1 MEKRTHGMN
10 WICKARRLAI
20 YLRDG
25 LVCAYC
31 GASIEDTARLSLDH
45 LKPYSKGGSNETCN
59 LVTACLSCNS
69 GRSNHS
75 VRGFCRVV
83 AADMDNGT
91 TAAAIERHVRNTAA
105 RKIDLPA
112 ATALIERRGVWALC
126 LKK

>member
-10 WICKARRLAI
+10 WLPKARRLAI

-25 LVCAYC
+25 LACAYC
-31 GASIEDTARLSLDH
+31 GASVEDHARLSLDH
-45 LKPYSKGGSNETCN
+45 LKPYSKGGSNETRN

-83 AADMDNGT
+83 AADMNTGT

-105 RKIDLPA
+105 RMIDLPA
-112 ATALIERRGVWALC
+112 AKALIERRGVWAHC